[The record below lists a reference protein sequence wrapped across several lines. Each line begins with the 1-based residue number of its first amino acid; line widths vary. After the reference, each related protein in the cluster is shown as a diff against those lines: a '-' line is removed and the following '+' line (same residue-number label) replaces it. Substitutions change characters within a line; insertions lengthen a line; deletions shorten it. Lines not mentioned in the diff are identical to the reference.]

1 MFIFC
6 GILGLVIFVFGE
18 CFIMF
23 GFLENGDGLWFK
35 IESIRVFF
43 LIFLIIIIFYFKYLC
58 YEKK

>member
-35 IESIRVFF
+35 IESIGGFF
-43 LIFLIIIIFYFKYLC
+43 YIFNNYYILF
-58 YEKK
+58 

>member
-35 IESIRVFF
+35 IESIRGFF
-43 LIFLIIIIFYFKYLC
+43 FNIFNNYYILF
-58 YEKK
+58 